1 MAASNGNIF
10 VYDKEPV
17 SLPAYFFNELLPL
30 IDDLAELKVTIFT
43 LAALQQKDGDYRFLR
58 FDEFIADEQLM
69 RGLAVLNESMTALQM
84 LNGAL
89 DKTIA
94 RGTLLMSEVHVKGE
108 VKRYYT
114 SADTAGRALH
124 QRILAGEWRPSAN
137 REIELLPARP
147 SIFGLYEDNIGVLT
161 PMIVDSLKDAEATYP
176 REWLEEAMRLAV
188 EGNKRNWRYIRAIL
202 ERWQQEGRG
211 REKRGRRLGRREPSR
226 SR

>member
-17 SLPAYFFNELLPL
+17 SLPAYFFSELLPL

-69 RGLAVLNESMTALQM
+69 RGLAVLDESMTALQM

-124 QRILAGEWRPSAN
+124 QRILAGEWRPSAMA
-137 REIELLPARP
+137 RSSLLPARP
-147 SIFGLYEDNIGVLT
+147 SIYGFTKIT
-161 PMIVDSLKDAEATYP
+161 SA
-176 REWLEEAMRLAV
+176 
-188 EGNKRNWRYIRAIL
+188 
-202 ERWQQEGRG
+202 
-211 REKRGRRLGRREPSR
+211 S
-226 SR
+226 